1 MVAVSLPAR
10 EGRGRVVAFE
20 PDHYEVVRDDNLGV
34 IRIRCVG
41 LRLGDEVDRYL
52 AVLEPIVA
60 DMRACHGC
68 VRVLADLRN
77 APIRTQEAADKMR
90 AGNLRLYRTG
100 DRVALIVESS
110 LLKMQLRRTLVE
122 YQNIFVSPNA
132 AETWVTAEV

>member
-1 MVAVSLPAR
+1 MTPVTVPS
-10 EGRGRVVAFE
+10 GSVQGRVVAAL
-20 PDHYEVVRDDNLGV
+20 PGQYEIVRDDRRGLL
-34 IRIRCVG
+34 RIHCTG
-41 LRLGDEVDRYL
+41 LSLGDEVDRYL
-52 AVLEPIVA
+52 AVLEPIIA
-60 DMRACHGC
+60 NMRTSHGR

-100 DRVALIVESS
+100 DRIALIVESS

-132 AETWVTAEV
+132 AETWVTADV